1 MQSHNFSQLG
11 QPPSSSNQKQMD
23 EATCNHIIWMLT
35 PFSHLAEVAGG
46 VENHTILC
54 PSPQLHINTPAF
66 IYTLFS
72 IYPCSCPRSWPF
84 LVLCIDEFS
93 IMKVKKPSVWATFF
107 QVFSIIQGKSMA
119 KPSLLPLLWGYTKA
133 IITLMSHTS
142 KCGWVRAPG
151 LTPSAPKQWK
161 SDFMSRV
168 ATDEIQ
174 GKKIENAA
182 I

>member
-151 LTPSAPKQWK
+151 LTPSAPNSESQISCQELPLTK
-161 SDFMSRV
+161 SK
-168 ATDEIQ
+168 
-174 GKKIENAA
+174 GKK
-182 I
+182 